1 MSKSKFFTIR
11 NIILYISIILAIL
24 AINPN
29 PWAQG
34 IEVKSVRGI
43 AAESGLK
50 TGSIIEQINGNSVSS
65 IVEFNTL
72 LNKSIDINA
81 TYVIKTNKGEV
92 AFISSE
98 KPDILVKE
106 VEKTNIEKGLDLE
119 GGTRVLL
126 RPISDSIVTD
136 NQIND
141 LIDVLNN
148 RLNTYGLSDL
158 DIRRAKDR
166 NGNNLVLIEI
176 AGASRQD
183 VKDLVEGQGIFEA
196 KIANKT
202 AFIGGDND
210 ITYVCKDDG
219 SCSGIRSCNPGA
231 EGEYSCRFEFVINL
245 SPEAAKKHA
254 EITKDLEIISEQGGN
269 YLSEPLDLYLDGVL
283 VDSLR
288 ISEDLRGRETTSIA
302 ISGPGIGVSE
312 RDAYEDALRNMNK
325 LQTVLITGSLP
336 FKLEIEKLDSISPT
350 LGKEAIRNVLF
361 IGFLSMISVALVL
374 VTRYRKFK
382 IVIPIMIT
390 LVSEVVILLGIAALI
405 QWRLDLVSI
414 AGIVTA
420 VGTGVDDQI
429 IIVDEVLRKETQLY
443 NWKQK
448 IKRAFFIVFA
458 AYATTVVAMIP
469 LLNAGAGLVR
479 GFAVT
484 TIIGVTIGV
493 FITRPAYA
501 SMVESLL
508 KE

>member
-1 MSKSKFFTIR
+1 MSKPKVFSIR
-11 NIILYISIILAIL
+11 NIILLISLIFAVL

-34 IEVKSVRGI
+34 IQVTSVRGI
-43 AAESGLK
+43 AAENGLK
-50 TGSIIEQINGNSVSS
+50 TGSIVESVNGQAVDSVA
-65 IVEFNTL
+65 EFNII
-72 LNKSIDINA
+72 LNQSFRINA
-81 TYVIKTNKGEV
+81 TYVIRTNQGEV
-92 AFISSE
+92 AFISSD
-98 KPDILVKE
+98 KPEIVVKD
-106 VEKTNIEKGLDLE
+106 VQKTNIEKGLDLE

-126 RPISDSIVTD
+126 RPVSDTPVTE

-166 NGNNLVLIEI
+166 EGNNLVLVEI

-183 VKDLVEGQGIFEA
+183 VKELVEGQGIFEA

-202 AFIGGDND
+202 VFVGGKHD

-219 SCSGIRSCNPGA
+219 SCSGIRACTPSETG
-231 EGEYSCRFEFVINL
+231 YSCRFEFVINL

-254 EITKDLEIISEQGGN
+254 EITSSLETVSQEGGS
-269 YLSEPLDLYLDGVL
+269 YLSEPLDLYLDSVL
-283 VDSLR
+283 VDTLR
-288 ISEDLRGRETTSIA
+288 ISEDLKGRETTSIA
-302 ISGPGIGVSE
+302 ISGPGIGASE
-312 RDAYEDALRNMNK
+312 RDAYDDALRNMNK

-336 FKLEIEKLDSISPT
+336 LKLEIEKLDSISPL
-350 LGKEAIRNVLF
+350 LGKEAIRNVLL
-361 IGFLSMISVALVL
+361 IGFLSMLSVALVL
-374 VTRYRKFK
+374 VVRYRKFK

-390 LVSEVVILLGIAALI
+390 LVSEVLILLGVASLI
-405 QWRLDLVSI
+405 QWRLDIVSI

-429 IIVDEVLRKETQLY
+429 VIVDEVLRKESQVY

-501 SMVESLL
+501 SMIERLL
-508 KE
+508 EE